1 MNASKRKKLEA
12 AGWSVGTTADF
23 LELTEAEETV
33 VEMRLALASALRT
46 RRIESHLTQSE
57 LAKRIGSSQSRV
69 GKMEAAA
76 PDVSLE
82 LLVKSLV
89 SLGVTRSEIGKMIA
103 ARPHGKASTAS
114 LEKIKESA

>member
-1 MNASKRKKLEA
+1 MNTSKRKKLEA
-12 AGWSVGTTADF
+12 AGWSVGSTADF
-23 LELTEAEETV
+23 LGLTEAEETL

-46 RRIESHLTQSE
+46 RRIESRLTQAE
-57 LAKRIGSSQSRV
+57 LAKRIGSSQSRI

-89 SLGVTRSEIGKMIA
+89 SLGVTRSEIGKMIS
-103 ARPHGKASTAS
+103 ARSDGKSS
-114 LEKIKESA
+114 RVVPGKIKEGV

>member
-1 MNASKRKKLEA
+1 MNTTKRKRLEA
-12 AGWSVGTTADF
+12 AGWSIGSTADF
-23 LELTEAEETV
+23 LELTEVEESL

-46 RRIESHLTQSE
+46 RRIESRLTQAE

-69 GKMEAAA
+69 GKMETAA

-89 SLGVTRSEIGKMIA
+89 SLGVTRSDIGKMIA
-103 ARPHGKASTAS
+103 ARPTRQASRMD
-114 LEKIKESA
+114 LGKIKEGV

>member
-1 MNASKRKKLEA
+1 MNANKRKKLEA
-12 AGWSVGTTADF
+12 AGWSVGSTTDF
-23 LELTEAEETV
+23 LKLTEAEETV
-33 VEMRLALASALRT
+33 VEMRLALALALRT
-46 RRIESHLTQSE
+46 RRVESHFTQAE

-103 ARPHGKASTAS
+103 ARPDGKTSTAS
-114 LEKIKESA
+114 LGKIKEGL

>member
-12 AGWSVGTTADF
+12 AGWSVGTTSDF
-23 LELTEAEETV
+23 LSLTEAEETI
-33 VEMRLALASALRT
+33 VEIRLALAFALRT
-46 RRIESHLTQSE
+46 RRVESHITQAE

-103 ARPHGKASTAS
+103 ARPDGKTSTAS
-114 LEKIKESA
+114 LGKIKEGV